1 MDDIFD
7 MLMQEIEQGAVPLF
21 FRAGGVPP
29 KPAERIRALSMAGGA
44 FGRQGKSPFGA
55 GPCGGRVYGYLG
67 AGGYDA
73 SCPCC
78 GHPPDPSVLKQK
90 RPCPQMETKAV
101 EKPLRYHSNS
111 VKTHREQAKRDN
123 TALVR
128 AVTGTPGGAYWRKA
142 LGPRLPGDLR
152 RVRPAALAPKGRLS
166 ERQPFRLLVL
176 FKALRYSA
184 RPTEADAIYIIGAR
198 GICQPFSREKFHKKR
213 SPPVPR
219 RRWPPRQGRPA
230 AQARVVDPARLS
242 VSRYRRQRK

>member
-128 AVTGTPGGAYWRKA
+128 PVTGTSGGAYWRSCLRQSRWVRGSQGIFA
-142 LGPRLPGDLR
+142 GPAPPPSHRAGGSLGG
-152 RVRPAALAPKGRLS
+152 GFS
-166 ERQPFRLLVL
+166 S
-176 FKALRYSA
+176 YSS
-184 RPTEADAIYIIGAR
+184 
-198 GICQPFSREKFHKKR
+198 CSK
-213 SPPVPR
+213 PV
-219 RRWPPRQGRPA
+219 
-230 AQARVVDPARLS
+230 
-242 VSRYRRQRK
+242 